1 MKGGDYIVR
10 SGTIEMGKV
19 KKTYGQQ
26 KKHFSQFS
34 ETELDFL
41 KNSLRNIDLNSI
53 TISKHLRFKD
63 IKFDLQDIF
72 DTLQSND
79 LSKMIIEY
87 NQTPKGSFLDKRV
100 LVRSTKSYDVYID
113 NKIKK
118 CNLCFVISILTCEII
133 TAYYNRAEDNHTSID
148 MRRYNC
154 NLKIA

>member
-1 MKGGDYIVR
+1 MR
-10 SGTIEMGKV
+10 SGIIEMGKV

-34 ETELDFL
+34 EVELDFL

-53 TISKHLRFKD
+53 TASRHLKSKN
-63 IKFDLQDIF
+63 IKFDIEDIF
-72 DTLQSND
+72 DTLQSANLD
-79 LSKMIIEY
+79 EMIIEY
-87 NQTPKGSFLDKRV
+87 NQTPKKDILDKRV
-100 LVRSTKSYDVYID
+100 LVRSAKAYDVYID
-113 NKIKK
+113 NKIEK